1 MTLPELFYTK
11 ATQSVLNEVYENYI
25 YYSYAIGVDNIGHV
39 QFNKSLVS
47 ELELINK
54 KVLNKTYKFSRYK
67 LKLLS
72 KGKGKVPREIYIPT
86 IRDRVLL
93 KTMQLFLQEQFS
105 EDLTLPLPQ
114 DIIKN
119 IKADLA
125 LKNYDTYIKVD
136 IKNFYPSIDKSILL
150 KKVKKRIHDPFFI
163 NLLNNSLDPSQKDPL
178 SGVPQGLSTS
188 NILAHIYMLD
198 LDTVLKNEREICY
211 FRFVDDI
218 FILLQN
224 HDKDKIISMLNSE
237 FKQLNLEIHPIQ
249 ESGSKSRIS
258 SIDQGFDYLG
268 YTYSNKELFS
278 VRKSSI
284 NNLHNSI
291 VECFTSYRHAPPER
305 KNIEFLIWRLN
316 LKITGCIDDGKAK
329 GWLFFFSQLTD
340 FKVLH
345 ELDHFVRKLLKQFSI
360 PLAEQKRVKKF
371 SRTYFEI
378 THKFHDSRYFPNF
391 DKFNSDD
398 QRQILVNVFKI
409 TISRQSAEEIDVLFK
424 MKTRK
429 HINKLLMDL
438 RSFS

>member
-39 QFNKSLVS
+39 QFNKSLAS

-150 KKVKKRIHDPFFI
+150 KKVKK
-163 NLLNNSLDPSQKDPL
+163 S
-178 SGVPQGLSTS
+178 
-188 NILAHIYMLD
+188 
-198 LDTVLKNEREICY
+198 
-211 FRFVDDI
+211 
-218 FILLQN
+218 
-224 HDKDKIISMLNSE
+224 
-237 FKQLNLEIHPIQ
+237 
-249 ESGSKSRIS
+249 
-258 SIDQGFDYLG
+258 
-268 YTYSNKELFS
+268 
-278 VRKSSI
+278 
-284 NNLHNSI
+284 
-291 VECFTSYRHAPPER
+291 
-305 KNIEFLIWRLN
+305 
-316 LKITGCIDDGKAK
+316 
-329 GWLFFFSQLTD
+329 
-340 FKVLH
+340 
-345 ELDHFVRKLLKQFSI
+345 
-360 PLAEQKRVKKF
+360 
-371 SRTYFEI
+371 
-378 THKFHDSRYFPNF
+378 
-391 DKFNSDD
+391 
-398 QRQILVNVFKI
+398 
-409 TISRQSAEEIDVLFK
+409 
-424 MKTRK
+424 
-429 HINKLLMDL
+429 
-438 RSFS
+438 